1 MVPDDV
7 LLELVFRFDELMLD
21 ELLVFIGVV
30 LVALLLEFVRL
41 ADEVGVV
48 PLLSLVVPVV
58 SLLYVLLLA
67 IELLLPVV
75 VSLLLAEVVSAVP

>member
-1 MVPDDV
+1 M
-7 LLELVFRFDELMLD
+7 LELFFRFDELILD
-21 ELLVFIGVV
+21 DLLVFTGVV

-67 IELLLPVV
+67 IELLLPEVA
-75 VSLLLAEVVSAVP
+75 SLLLVEVVSAAP